1 MFDCTEILTQ
11 YRKRH
16 MKTFGKFQLDPIIE
30 LKIMLIREEMSIR
43 KNKPLTTKIN

>member
-16 MKTFGKFQLDPIIE
+16 MKTFGKVQLDPMIE

-43 KNKPLTTKIN
+43 KNKPLATKIN